1 MPLIQT
7 VERLAN
13 WSRPP
18 EIVEEIIEVPQV
30 QHVDVIREVP
40 QVQVRWGLAEGLAH
54 FRSAIY
60 VPGAKSVLNAL

>member
-1 MPLIQT
+1 MRYIDVPLIQT

-40 QVQVRWGLAEGLAH
+40 QVQVPRASAVEG
-54 FRSAIY
+54 
-60 VPGAKSVLNAL
+60 G